1 MGFHFPVECSFPSG
15 GFFSFFFARE
25 KKSNDLT
32 TAKKKKTEQ
41 KSNENKEKGRGLCI
55 DWKKT
60 RNQLR
65 RDRNKK
71 ESKAKERDHKKKV
84 DNGIT

>member
-1 MGFHFPVECSFPSG
+1 MISRQQKKENRTKVE
-15 GFFSFFFARE
+15 RE
-25 KKSNDLT
+25 
-32 TAKKKKTEQ
+32 Q
-41 KSNENKEKGRGLCI
+41 GKGAGLMYRL
-55 DWKKT
+55 KKT